1 LPFALHLD
9 INKFAEKKYIM
20 QAYYLFVSKFNLRKE
35 NLHGGKVE
43 TEVIRNPSG
52 LSTIP

>member
-9 INKFAEKKYIM
+9 VSKFAEKKYIM
-20 QAYYLFVSKFNLRKE
+20 QAYYLFVGKFNLRNE
-35 NLHGGKVE
+35 NLHGRKVE
-43 TEVIRNPSG
+43 TEVIRDPSG